1 MIGAITGDYI
11 GSIYE
16 FDNIQDR
23 DFPLVEAGKEITD
36 DSICTI
42 AIANAILKGMPYA
55 DSLKEICKRHP
66 YPMGAYGSGF
76 LNWLWKNGDEPYN
89 SCGNGS
95 AMRVSPVGWAF
106 DKEDVM
112 LKEAEK
118 SSACTHNHPEGIKGA
133 QATAHAIWFFRHHK
147 DDIEGFKRLMTQYY
161 PDWETFEKPFDQFNA
176 VCQNTVPLCIQEVV
190 YGQSYEDTL
199 RNTILCGGD
208 TDTNGAIAGAMAG
221 ARWGVPK
228 NLWEAALATAA
239 PDLKEIILAF
249 VERYKVV
256 G

>member
-16 FDNIQDR
+16 FDNTQDR
-23 DFPLVEAGKEITD
+23 DFPLVKAGKEITD

-76 LNWLWKNGDEPYN
+76 LNWLWKNGNEPYN

-228 NLWEAALATAA
+228 KLWEAALATAE

-249 VERYKVV
+249 IGRYKVV

>member
-16 FDNIQDR
+16 FDNTR
-23 DFPLVEAGKEITD
+23 DPNFPMIDSGKEITD

-42 AIANAILKGMPYA
+42 AIAFAILTQTPYGEA
-55 DSLKEICKRHP
+55 LKEICRKHM
-66 YPMGAYGSGF
+66 YPMGGYGGGF
-76 LNWLWKNGDEPYN
+76 LNWLSRESLQPYN

-112 LKEAEK
+112 LREAEK
-118 SSACTHNHPEGIKGA
+118 SAACTHDHPEGIKGA

-190 YGQSYEDTL
+190 NGFSYEDVM
-199 RNTILCGGD
+199 RKTILRGGD

-221 ARWGVPK
+221 ARWGVPQ
-228 NLWEAALATAA
+228 NLWEAALATAE

>member
-16 FDNIQDR
+16 FDNTQDR
-23 DFPLVEAGKEITD
+23 DFPLVKAGKEITD

-228 NLWEAALATAA
+228 NLWEAALATAE
-239 PDLKEIILAF
+239 PDLKETILAF
-249 VERYKVV
+249 IGRYKVV

>member
-16 FDNIQDR
+16 FDNTQDR
-23 DFPLVEAGKEITD
+23 DFPLVETGKEITD

-66 YPMGAYGSGF
+66 HPMGAYGSGF
-76 LNWLWKNGDEPYN
+76 LNWLWRNGDEPYN

-161 PDWETFEKPFDQFNA
+161 PDWETFEKPFEQFNA

>member
-1 MIGAITGDYI
+1 MIGALTGDYI

-16 FDNIQDR
+16 FDNTQDPQ
-23 DFPLVEAGKEITD
+23 FALIEEGKEITD

-42 AIANAILKGMPYA
+42 ATAFAILKQIPYGKA
-55 DSLKEICKRHP
+55 YKEICRKHP
-66 YPMGAYGSGF
+66 HPLGAYGSGF
-76 LNWLWKNGDEPYN
+76 YHWLNKRDYEPYN

-112 LKEAEK
+112 LREAER
-118 SSACTHNHPEGIKGA
+118 SSACTHDHPEGIKGA

-147 DDIEGFKRLMTQYY
+147 DDLEGFKRLMSQYY
-161 PDWETFEKPFDQFNA
+161 PDWEEFTKPFDTFNA

-190 YGQSYEDTL
+190 RGNSYEDTL
-199 RNTILCGGD
+199 RNTILRGGD
-208 TDTNGAIAGAMAG
+208 TDTNGAIAGAIAG
-221 ARWGVPK
+221 ARWGVPEH
-228 NLWEAALATAA
+228 LWKAAYATA
-239 PDLKEIILAF
+239 PTDLKVIIDEF
-249 VERYKVV
+249 IMRYHVV

>member
-16 FDNIQDR
+16 FDNTQDR
-23 DFPLVEAGKEITD
+23 DFPLVETGKEITD

-249 VERYKVV
+249 IGRYKVV

>member
-16 FDNIQDR
+16 FDNTQDR
-23 DFPLVEAGKEITD
+23 NFPLVEAGKEITD

-228 NLWEAALATAA
+228 NLWEAALATAE

>member
-16 FDNIQDR
+16 FDNTQDR
-23 DFPLVEAGKEITD
+23 DFPLVETGKEITD

-66 YPMGAYGSGF
+66 HPMGAYGSGF
-76 LNWLWKNGDEPYN
+76 LNWLWRNGDEPYN

-176 VCQNTVPLCIQEVV
+176 VCQNTVPLCIQEGV

>member
-16 FDNIQDR
+16 FDNTQDPN
-23 DFPLVEAGKEITD
+23 FPLVSNKKEITD
-36 DSICTI
+36 DSICTV
-42 AIANAILKGMPYA
+42 AIAYSILNQIPYGEG
-55 DSLKEICKRHP
+55 LKEICRKYM
-66 YPMGAYGSGF
+66 YPMGGYGGGF
-76 LNWLWKNGDEPYN
+76 LNWLCRESHEPYN

-112 LKEAEK
+112 LSEAEK
-118 SSACTHNHPEGIKGA
+118 SSVCTHNHPEGIKGA

-147 DDIEGFKRLMTQYY
+147 DDLKGFKRLMSQYY
-161 PDWETFEKPFDQFNA
+161 PDWETFEKPFKDFNA

-190 YGQSYEDTL
+190 NGTSYQDVM
-199 RNTILCGGD
+199 RRTILRGGD

-221 ARWGVPK
+221 ARWGVPEM
-228 NLWEAALATAA
+228 LWEAAYATA
-239 PDLKEIILAF
+239 PEELKAIIDAF
-249 VERYKVV
+249 IKKYNVF